1 MEPIFEGCAVA
12 LVLPMLDDGSID
24 YDGFKRQVQRMIDS
38 GMNALLV
45 NGTTGE
51 TPTITMEEEFQLTK
65 IVKEM
70 CKGTKIKVIAGAG
83 SNDTMIA
90 LQKAKFAQSLGVDA
104 ILCVTP
110 YYNKTS
116 QKGLIEHYTYI
127 ADRVDVPMIIYNVPG
142 RTGMTIAVDTVKEL
156 AQHKN
161 ICGMKDATNNMVYMM
176 DVLSCT
182 KNLDF
187 HLYTGCDENILPY
200 LLSGGKGVISVL
212 ANVYPKET
220 LKYVQAIMDK
230 DLVMARQMAYD
241 FNDVCHALF
250 MDVNPIMP
258 KAALKYL
265 GICGEMVRRPLIP
278 TSEEKKKQLFETM
291 RVFENKGY

>member
-1 MEPIFEGCAVA
+1 M
-12 LVLPMLDDGSID
+12 
-24 YDGFKRQVQRMIDS
+24 
-38 GMNALLV
+38 
-45 NGTTGE
+45 
-51 TPTITMEEEFQLTK
+51 
-65 IVKEM
+65 
-70 CKGTKIKVIAGAG
+70 
-83 SNDTMIA
+83 
-90 LQKAKFAQSLGVDA
+90 
-104 ILCVTP
+104 
-110 YYNKTS
+110 
-116 QKGLIEHYTYI
+116 
-127 ADRVDVPMIIYNVPG
+127 
-142 RTGMTIAVDTVKEL
+142 
-156 AQHKN
+156 
-161 ICGMKDATNNMVYMM
+161 
-176 DVLSCT
+176 
-182 KNLDF
+182 
-187 HLYTGCDENILPY
+187 CDENILPY

-220 LKYVQAIMDK
+220 LKYVQTIMDK